1 MKVPGRTPRGRSE
14 TRYVE
19 VAGEDMMLAG
29 VIIKEGMEIQCG
41 DP

>member
-1 MKVPGRTPRGRSE
+1 MKVPGRTPRGRAE

-19 VAGEDMMLAG
+19 VTGEDMMLAG
-29 VIIKEGMEIQCG
+29 VRKEEMEIHCG